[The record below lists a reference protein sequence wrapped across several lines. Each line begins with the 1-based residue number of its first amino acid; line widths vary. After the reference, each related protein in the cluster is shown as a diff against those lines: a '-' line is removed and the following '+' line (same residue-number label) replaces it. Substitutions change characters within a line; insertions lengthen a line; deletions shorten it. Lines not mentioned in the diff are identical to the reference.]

1 MMKTFL
7 NKEPVARIIR
17 FFDDL
22 ARLQIPILASSA
34 CYFLALAV
42 FPALVLL
49 ISLIRYTP
57 LDITTIFAVME
68 GILPDALM
76 PYAQNLILSTY
87 NNASGALISLSAFT
101 ALWSASRGIHGL
113 LTGLNVIYD
122 VVEDRNFFLTRI
134 ISVGYT
140 FAFIVVL
147 LLTLVLHVFGTTI
160 LDMLPHSD
168 HPLITFIADVV
179 DLRFFVLLAIQT
191 ALFTAMFMV
200 FPNRRNKAADSL
212 PGALLASIGWL
223 TFSDIFSIYVENF
236 TRYSNIYGS
245 VYAVALSMLWL
256 YFCISIFFYGGALN
270 QALMRREKQEKE

>member
-1 MMKTFL
+1 MKPTPKGGL
-7 NKEPVARIIR
+7 IGKTIKV
-17 FFDDL
+17 FDDL
-22 ARLQIPILASSA
+22 SKLQIPILASSA

-57 LDITTIFAVME
+57 LEIDTIFAVLE
-68 GILPDALM
+68 GIVPDALM
-76 PYAQNLILSTY
+76 PYAEKLIMSTY
-87 NNASGALISLSAFT
+87 NNSSGALVSVSAVT

-113 LTGLNVIYD
+113 LSGLNVIYD
-122 VVEDRNFFLTRI
+122 VVEDRNFFLTRV

-140 FAFIVVL
+140 FAFIIVL

-160 LDMLPHSD
+160 MDMIPTSD
-168 HPLITFIADVV
+168 HPLISFLADVV
-179 DLRFFVLLAIQT
+179 DLRFFVLLLIQT
-191 ALFTAMFMV
+191 ILFTAMFMV

-223 TFSDIFSIYVENF
+223 TFSDIYSIYVEHF
-236 TRYSNIYGS
+236 ASYSNIYGS

-256 YFCISIFFYGGALN
+256 YFCISMFFYGGALN
-270 QALMRREKQEKE
+270 HWLMHREKK